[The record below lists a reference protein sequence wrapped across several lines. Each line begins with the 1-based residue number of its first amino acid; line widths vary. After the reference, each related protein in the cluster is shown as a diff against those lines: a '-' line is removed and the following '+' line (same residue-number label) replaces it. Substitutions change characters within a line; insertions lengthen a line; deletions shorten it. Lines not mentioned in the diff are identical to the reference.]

1 MTSLFGSRM
10 DSHIQRL
17 IDDNPNLSN
26 AVLGRLAGLTR
37 KQVFTYRKVTET
49 RPKWLHKGRGIP
61 FVSRFV
67 VDSSTIA
74 WRVEC
79 KGRAITSSSN
89 LRNVVDNVD
98 RVIYC
103 LENNNGKLPSK
114 VLDNMKF
121 IGRNL

>member
-1 MTSLFGSRM
+1 MISLCGLKM
-10 DSHIQRL
+10 DSQIQRL

-26 AVLGRLAGLTR
+26 AALGRFTGLTR

-49 RPKWLHKGRGIP
+49 RPNWLHKGKGVP
-61 FVSRFV
+61 FTSRFI

-89 LRNVVDNVD
+89 LCNVIDNVD

-121 IGRNL
+121 IGRG

>member
-1 MTSLFGSRM
+1 M
-10 DSHIQRL
+10 DSQMQRL
-17 IDDNPNLSN
+17 INDNPNLSN
-26 AVLGRLAGLTR
+26 AVLGRFTGLTR
-37 KQVFTYRKVTET
+37 KQVFTHRNATGT
-49 RPKWLHKGRGIP
+49 RPNWLHKGKGIP
-61 FVSRFV
+61 FVSRFI
-67 VDSSTIA
+67 VDLSTIA

-103 LENNNGKLPSK
+103 LENNDGKLPSK